1 MFSLTLTAEAQSL
14 LEKIRAKGMA
24 IVTAES
30 CTGGLL
36 SALLTEVPGSS
47 DVFFHGW
54 VTYANE
60 AKEKLISVPGALI
73 AEKGAV
79 SEEVARAMAEGAE
92 KVASSL
98 YPGKEIIAVSI
109 TGIAGPGGGSEEK
122 PVGTVHLAV
131 KAGSKIIH
139 VKEWFRGDR
148 EKVRLQAVEK
158 AVHLIRSAI
167 A

>member
-1 MFSLTLTAEAQSL
+1 MFSLLHKAEAQRLIDTARS
-14 LEKIRAKGMA
+14 KGIA

-47 DVFFHGW
+47 DVFLQGW

-60 AKEKLISVPGALI
+60 AKEKLIGVPSTLI

-79 SEEVARAMAEGAE
+79 SEEVARAMAEGAQQTAQTLF
-92 KVASSL
+92 VDRR
-98 YPGKEIIAVSI
+98 IIAVSI

-122 PVGTVHLAV
+122 PVGTVHLAASIDN
-131 KAGSKIIH
+131 KTIH
-139 VKEWFRGDR
+139 TKEWFRGDR

-158 AVHLIRSAI
+158 AVYLLGTAI